1 MQALLRSVVSQ
12 PQESM
17 YRAPLMQES
26 DRAELL
32 SLNPR
37 PEADPADLCLHQLF
51 ERQADARP
59 EARCLKL
66 SPDSDS
72 WLTYGQVEAKA
83 NRIAHRLTSLGVA
96 ADAIVAVCATRGPG
110 LYIAMLA
117 ILKAGAAYLPM
128 DANYPA
134 ERLAYMVEVSGVKCL
149 LTDTE
154 LQSHDSLPKT
164 EQVRLCADF
173 HHKWPITS
181 RLAPQWPLLEAESC
195 WPSCFCAFA
204 AHSRHHSMLVKSLR
218 SLLSL

>member
-1 MQALLRSVVSQ
+1 
-12 PQESM
+12 M

-32 SLNPR
+32 SLNSQ
-37 PEADPADLCLHQLF
+37 PEADPASLCLHQLF

-83 NRIAHRLTSLGVA
+83 NRIAHLLVSFGVA
-96 ADAIVAVCATRGPG
+96 ADAIVAVCATRGPS

-134 ERLAYMVEVSGVKCL
+134 ERLAYMVEVSAVKCL
-149 LTDTE
+149 LTDSE
-154 LQSHDSLPKT
+154 LQSHGSLPKT
-164 EQVRLCADF
+164 EKVRLLGAS
-173 HHKWPITS
+173 HVRWS
-181 RLAPQWPLLEAESC
+181 NNLEAGS
-195 WPSCFCAFA
+195 
-204 AHSRHHSMLVKSLR
+204 SMTLIAGSGLAVSSLCCCQQA
-218 SLLSL
+218 